1 MNPQRKR
8 IIISEI
14 KYWKQSKL
22 LPEHYCDFL
31 IALYGQGDGENVSAA
46 KANDAILVK
55 ERKKLNRT
63 IFLLTFLAI
72 IVSSMMFVLS
82 QYPWLTMMITAVF
95 TLLLLQA
102 TFRKKQNR
110 LLTSFFYILS
120 AFLLLATSF
129 KLWFVFFEGQF
140 NLLVALLILNC
151 ALWLMAGRFLKLL
164 YFTISG
170 AAGLLLITAFLLISY

>member
-46 KANDAILVK
+46 KADDAILVK
-55 ERKKLNRT
+55 EKKRMNWT
-63 IFLLTFLAI
+63 ILLLSCLAL
-72 IVSSMMFVLS
+72 IVCSMMFVLV
-82 QYPWLTMMITAVF
+82 QYPGVTMTLTVLF
-95 TLLLLQA
+95 TFMLLQL

-110 LLTSFFYILS
+110 SLTSFLYILA
-120 AFLLLATSF
+120 AFLLLVTSF
-129 KLWFVFFEGQF
+129 KLWFLFFEGQF
-140 NLLVALLILNC
+140 NLLIALLILNC
-151 ALWLMAGRFLKLL
+151 ALWLMAGRLLKLL

-170 AAGLLLITAFLLISY
+170 AAGLLLITAFLIISY